1 MPSYDLNLKDPQTIL
16 RILVCL
22 VESTKTKEAEFF
34 AQDYDGLQKPRV
46 LIVDYNRKKGVIS
59 LRVTADNGAAVAV
72 QPENF
77 GWVQP
82 PQTAPLERART
93 EAAQTARRTHIPT
106 DEELAAMEEEANK
119 KQALAR
125 LEAEG
130 KAPLRIRTAQ

>member
-22 VESTKTKEAEFF
+22 VEHSKDKEVEFWAE
-34 AQDYDGLQKPRV
+34 DYDAMQKPRV

-77 GWVQP
+77 GWTQP
-82 PQTAPLERART
+82 PQSAPLERART
-93 EAAQTARRTHIPT
+93 EATQTARRTHLPS
-106 DEELAAMEEEANK
+106 DEELAKMEEEANK
-119 KQALAR
+119 RQALAR
-125 LEAEG
+125 LEEEG
-130 KAPLRIRTAQ
+130 KAPLRIRTQN